1 MNLWGVESVHL
12 FFFKA
17 GEKSNDLVLE
27 ENQRLPTTAWNV
39 SSFNFIYLFILPS
52 CFNPWSLKAKNEC
65 NVLENEEHVTVS
77 KKETKGKGVCV
88 LGSLVRR
95 HIKAI
100 QLIDEAFHKW
110 RVKVCMSLFICLFF
124 FLNCCLS
131 LSFTF
136 PCFPIMPLLLWSL
149 PTGHTSLLNWREC
162 CCHSITKSSSAL
174 LRTAESVLQQALVEP
189 ATVRP
194 SKETKMPLIPV
205 RLRCWFILV
214 LEL

>member
-124 FLNCCLS
+124 FFKLLS
-131 LSFTF
+131 LSLFHL
-136 PCFPIMPLLLWSL
+136 PLLSYHAS
-149 PTGHTSLLNWREC
+149 PVVV
-162 CCHSITKSSSAL
+162 SSHRSHL
-174 LRTAESVLQQALVEP
+174 T
-189 ATVRP
+189 
-194 SKETKMPLIPV
+194 
-205 RLRCWFILV
+205 
-214 LEL
+214 LELEGMLLPQHHKVILCPTEDSRVCASASPGGTCHRETLQRD